1 MTTTIIKG
9 RGKGGSN
16 QTRTPVEAPDSIQ
29 SIARAK
35 VLIALGEGEFAGGL
49 DGKNIFLGDSS
60 SYTPL
65 QNADGSYN
73 FNNVKY
79 EFRSGTQDQ
88 DYIQGF
94 PGIENELQVSYELK
108 QAVPY
113 VRAVSNTQLS
123 ALRIRLGW
131 PTLLLQKN
139 NGDKVGTRVEYAID
153 LSVDGGPYE
162 TVVNGAVDDKTTSL
176 YERSHRVNLPKAST
190 GWQLRVR
197 RITPDSTS
205 VNIVDTMR
213 VVAVTEIIDA
223 KLRYVNTALLYVE
236 FDAKQFP
243 NGIPQ
248 VVCNPKGRI
257 IRVPDTYDPETRT
270 YSGTWEGVFKWAW
283 TDNPAWIY
291 YDIIL
296 NERFGLGQRIDATQ
310 IDKWELYR
318 IAQYCDQLVPDG
330 KGGSGTEPRFRCNVY
345 IQDRND
351 AWTVLRDLAG
361 IFRGM
366 TYWGDNKMYVLADMP
381 RDVWHIYNHA
391 SVVEGK
397 FTFADPSETTRNTAA
412 LVNWSDPANHYK
424 DTPEPVYDND
434 LAMRFDYRQLE
445 MTAIGCTRQ
454 SEANRRGRWALLTNG
469 IGEVVTFSTGMDVP
483 PVGEVIGVAA
493 NELAGRT
500 IGGRVSAVN
509 GRNIT
514 LDRAADVKAGN
525 RLFLNL
531 PSGIAQARTVQA
543 VKGNTVTV
551 TTPYS
556 ETPEAECNWGVDSD
570 DLYIALFRVTG
581 TRDNNDGTFEV
592 TGTTYNPDIY
602 SAVDTGA
609 RLDER
614 PISVIPPGVQAPPG
628 NIVVDSY
635 STVNQN
641 IAVTTMRVAWDAVQG
656 AVAYE
661 AEWRRDSGNWISVP
675 RTSSLGFEV
684 QGIYSGRYLVRV
696 RAVNASD
703 VSSVW
708 ATSAEVNL
716 TGKVGNPPKPV
727 GFIASEN
734 VVFGIELNWG
744 FPANTDDTLKTEIQ
758 YSLTGTED
766 DAMLLADV
774 PYPQRKY
781 QQMGLKAGQIFW
793 YRAQLVDRSGNES
806 GYTEWVRGQASI
818 DVSDI
823 TDVILEEIKD
833 SEVFKDLIESAV
845 DSSEKLAELSDAIK
859 ENADGLAAAVGSNKQ
874 TAEAIIGNALAIAD
888 VVVRQ
893 TAQQG
898 ANSATFEQ
906 LREVIA
912 TETEARVTDVTR
924 LDAKT
929 EQNEAGITEVRQALA
944 TEAESR
950 ASEVSQLT
958 AATKV
963 ASDKA
968 DSAAAVGAQNTA
980 SITNLSQVV
989 TDLDSSMASRLEE
1002 LGAKTDK
1009 ASGGIQNNAIALITS
1024 TLAQVDQQVR
1034 LSAQYGDSKASIDRI
1049 DNVMASDR
1057 EATARSLLSL
1067 QTDVNGNKAAINSL
1081 NQTFSDY
1088 QQATATQINGITA
1101 TINGHTS
1108 AITTNAQAI
1117 ANVNGDLKAMYSI
1130 KVAVDANGKQY
1141 AAGMGIGVENTPSG
1155 MQSQVLFL
1163 ADRFAV
1169 MTQAG
1174 GTVTLPFVIQNG
1186 QAIIRDTVIGDGTI
1200 SNAKIGSYIQSS
1212 TWDGSGNVGWHINKS
1227 GYAVFNNVT
1236 IRGTVYATNGS
1247 FKGSV
1252 EATTFVGDIANI
1264 GVGADVV
1271 VSGATT
1277 ATRVITFTDSSNS
1290 SLAKSALLEGLIYVS
1305 SLTGTTVVNITL
1317 NINGNIRDLGNTN
1330 VPSGN
1335 TGMWISVRHALRNIT
1350 ANTVTGTIT
1359 VTGSGTSSKS
1369 ITSPTL
1375 SITRGT
1381 GSFS

>member
-500 IGGRVSAVN
+500 IGGRVSGVN

-531 PSGIAQARTVQA
+531 PSGTAQARTVQA
-543 VKGNTVTV
+543 VNGNTVTV

-570 DLYIALFRVTG
+570 DLFIALFRVTG

-614 PISVIPPGVQAPPG
+614 PVSVIPPGVQAPPG

-641 IAVTTMRVAWDAVQG
+641 IAITTMRVAWDSVQG

-708 ATSAEVNL
+708 ETSSEVNL

-727 GFIASEN
+727 GFIASDN
-734 VVFGIELNWG
+734 VVFGIELSWG

-781 QQMGLKAGQIFW
+781 QQMGLKAGQEFW
-793 YRAQLVDRSGNES
+793 YRAQLVDRTGNES
-806 GYTEWVRGQASI
+806 GYTGWVRGQASI

-845 DSSEKLAELSDAIK
+845 ESSEKLAELSDAIR

-924 LDAKT
+924 LEAQT
-929 EQNEAGITEVRQALA
+929 AQNEAGITDVRQALA
-944 TEAESR
+944 TETEAR
-950 ASEVSQLT
+950 ASAVSQLT
-958 AATKV
+958 AATQA

-968 DSAAAVGAQNTA
+968 DSAAAVGEQNTA

-1009 ASGGIQNNAIALITS
+1009 ASGGIQNNAIALITN
-1024 TLAQVDQQVR
+1024 TLAQVNQRMTQSV
-1034 LSAQYGDSKASIDRI
+1034 QYGDNKASIERV
-1049 DNVMASDR
+1049 DNVMADASKAVAESLKTLDSS
-1057 EATARSLLSL
+1057 AGGNTANV
-1067 QTDVNGNKAAINSL
+1067 TDFAKTMAD
-1081 NQTFSDY
+1081 FS
-1088 QQATATQINGITA
+1088 QVSATQINSLKVT
-1101 TINGHTS
+1101 
-1108 AITTNAQAI
+1108 
-1117 ANVNGDLKAMYSI
+1117 VNGQSAAIIQNSQVSADINNNLNAMYSI
-1130 KVAVDANGKQY
+1130 KVAVDSNGNQY
-1141 AAGMGIGVENTPSG
+1141 AAGMGIGVQNTPSG
-1155 MQSQVLFL
+1155 MQTQVLFL
-1163 ADRFAV
+1163 ADSFAV

-1174 GTVTLPFVIQNG
+1174 GAVTLPFVIQNG

-1200 SNAKIGSYIQSS
+1200 GNAKIGSYIQSS
-1212 TWDGSGNVGWHINKS
+1212 TWDGTGNVGWHINKS
-1227 GYAVFNNVT
+1227 GYATFNNVT
-1236 IRGTVYATNGS
+1236 VRGSIYATNGNFS
-1247 FKGSV
+1247 FNGS
-1252 EATTFVGDIANI
+1252 GN
-1264 GVGADVV
+1264 
-1271 VSGATT
+1271 
-1277 ATRVITFTDSSNS
+1277 
-1290 SLAKSALLEGLIYVS
+1290 
-1305 SLTGTTVVNITL
+1305 TTV
-1317 NINGNIRDLGNTN
+1317 INGNGVTINIPGGGRIVLGTW
-1330 VPSGN
+1330 
-1335 TGMWISVRHALRNIT
+1335 T
-1350 ANTVTGTIT
+1350 
-1359 VTGSGTSSKS
+1359 
-1369 ITSPTL
+1369 
-1375 SITRGT
+1375 
-1381 GSFS
+1381 